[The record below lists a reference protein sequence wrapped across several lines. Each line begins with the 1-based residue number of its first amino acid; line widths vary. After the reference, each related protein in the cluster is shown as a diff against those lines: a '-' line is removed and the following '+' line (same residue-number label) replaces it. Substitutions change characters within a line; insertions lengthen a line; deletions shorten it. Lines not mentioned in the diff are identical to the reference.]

1 MVAEELQDRLDALP
15 ALRAAAARRVDFAG
29 ARAAGRGGSLFQLP
43 ICQRVAKANVHEEV
57 HPTSL
62 ARLLPCLQMTRKRRW
77 HHIAAWLARVDF
89 PPGSEKQ

>member
-1 MVAEELQDRLDALP
+1 
-15 ALRAAAARRVDFAG
+15 
-29 ARAAGRGGSLFQLP
+29 
-43 ICQRVAKANVHEEV
+43 
-57 HPTSL
+57 L